1 MKPRVVI
8 LALCATILSMAC
20 ASTST
25 PSIDRSDSFRV
36 VGRENDVRVD
46 AQLFTRQIGPSS
58 PVSLVYEVKNLSSHP
73 ILFAPI
79 EPTVAYH
86 ADSRTITVGLGAEIP
101 VAEALPAMISLAPGE
116 SRSFTAGA
124 ALKLAVPTAFRSA
137 HPRFIQVRLNYLR
150 DLAGIEGW
158 IDSSAA
164 ASEPSEGLFRTWVE
178 HIAAVVTNALPIRW
192 GGRDQPGM
200 PEVDAA
206 RRFPQ

>member
-8 LALCATILSMAC
+8 LALCATMFSVAC

-25 PSIDRSDSFRV
+25 PSVDPSDSFRV

-46 AQLFTRQIGPSS
+46 SQLFTSQIGPSS
-58 PVSLVYEVKNLSSHP
+58 PVSLVYEVKNLSSHA

-101 VAEALPAMISLAPGE
+101 VAAALPAMVSLAPGE

-124 ALKLAVPTAFRSA
+124 ALQLAVPTAFRSA

-150 DLAGIEGW
+150 DVAGIERW

-192 GGRDQPGM
+192 GGRDQPDM
-200 PEVDAA
+200 PSVDAS

>member
-8 LALCATILSMAC
+8 LAFCATMMSMAC
-20 ASTST
+20 ATTST
-25 PSIDRSDSFRV
+25 PSIDPSDSFRV
-36 VGRENDVRVD
+36 VGRENDIRVD
-46 AQLFTRQIGPSS
+46 AQLHTRQIGPSS
-58 PVSLVYEVKNLSSHP
+58 PVSLVYQVKNLSSHP
-73 ILFAPI
+73 IMFAPI

-101 VAEALPAMISLAPGE
+101 VVEALPAMISLAPGE

-124 ALKLAVPTAFRSA
+124 ALKLAVPNALRN
-137 HPRFIQVRLNYLR
+137 PRFIQVRFNYLR
-150 DLAGIEGW
+150 DPAGIEGL
-158 IDSSAA
+158 IDSSVV

-192 GGRDQPGM
+192 GGRDRTGAPA
-200 PEVDAA
+200 VDAS

>member
-1 MKPRVVI
+1 MTPRVVI
-8 LALCATILSMAC
+8 LAFLATILSMAC

-25 PSIDRSDSFRV
+25 PSVDPSDSFRV

-101 VAEALPAMISLAPGE
+101 VAEALPAMVSLAPGE

-164 ASEPSEGLFRTWVE
+164 ASEPGEGLFRTWVE

-192 GGRDQPGM
+192 GARDQPEM
-200 PEVDAA
+200 PSVDAA

>member
-1 MKPRVVI
+1 MKPRVFI
-8 LALCATILSMAC
+8 LALCATMFSMAC
-20 ASTST
+20 ATT
-25 PSIDRSDSFRV
+25 PAIDPSDSFRV

-46 AQLFTRQIGPSS
+46 AQLYTRQIGPSS

-73 ILFAPI
+73 IMFAPI

-101 VAEALPAMISLAPGE
+101 VAEALPAMVSLVPGE

-124 ALKLAVPTAFRSA
+124 ALKLAVPSAVRSA
-137 HPRFIQVRLNYLR
+137 HPRFIQVRFNYLR
-150 DLAGIEGW
+150 DPSGIEGL
-158 IDSSAA
+158 IDSGVM

-192 GGRDQPGM
+192 GGKDQTGM
-200 PEVDAA
+200 PPIDAS
-206 RRFPQ
+206 RRFPH